1 MKYILLFLVIAAGS
15 YIYYERS
22 RAWDD
27 ADLEALVIDKNQDL
41 CVMPELLEQYNITPT
56 QCEEAFTANID
67 YCLAE
72 TEQKF
77 PGDEFESKA
86 QILKAFNQTLNCIIV
101 NMEKV
106 E

>member
-1 MKYILLFLVIAAGS
+1 MKYFLLFLVIAGA

-22 RAWDD
+22 RAWND
-27 ADLEALVIDKNQDL
+27 ADLEGLIIEKNEDL

-67 YCLAE
+67 YCLAQ

-77 PGDEFESKA
+77 PGEEFESKA
-86 QILKAFNQTLNCIIV
+86 EILEAFNQTLNCIVV
-101 NMEKV
+101 NMERV